1 MLMCLISAVLL
12 FVEEVRFIVP
22 VLKVNYG
29 GPQSA
34 CVKLMNR
41 VKLLSRSVKA
51 EGDTNKQPWIKQEQ
65 RILGDRQDAAL

>member
-1 MLMCLISAVLL
+1 MLMSLISEVLL

-29 GPQSA
+29 GPHSA

-41 VKLLSRSVKA
+41 VKRPSRSVKG
-51 EGDTNKQPWIKQEQ
+51 EGDSNKRGKP
-65 RILGDRQDAAL
+65 

>member
-1 MLMCLISAVLL
+1 MNSQISTCGGLFSRCCMLMCLISAVLL

-34 CVKLMNR
+34 RVKLMNR

-51 EGDTNKQPWIKQEQ
+51 EGDTNKQP
-65 RILGDRQDAAL
+65 